1 MLLPTQLICWNRSAG
16 CSLHHETGHVS
27 ASLTVVSTKQAEFLQ
42 EQIEGAYT
50 TYQCSASGTGD
61 YIWVSRNFPLKFH
74 LKRECLDQLFDLLSW
89 MRKFC
94 FKTVWSW
101 LFCCWEH
108 PEVSLT
114 NTKAEGYRK
123 QLRVLHKL
131 WPLPSPSSILHPGFT
146 CPFSEKQSSKAIVSW
161 LAMDLHLLWCL
172 IRLFLQ
178 LKQSECV
185 CAHLSL
191 SCSFWWV
198 ARVEPALQ
206 LSFQQELESL
216 SSLSG
221 FLFSWYL

>member
-1 MLLPTQLICWNRSAG
+1 MLFPTELSCWNRSAG
-16 CSLHHETGHVS
+16 CSLHHKTGHVS
-27 ASLTVVSTKQAEFLQ
+27 ATLTVVSTKQAEFLQ

-50 TYQCSASGTGD
+50 IYPCSASGTGD

-74 LKRECLDQLFDLLSW
+74 LKCECLDQLFHLLSW

-108 PEVSLT
+108 SEVSLT
-114 NTKAEGYRK
+114 NTKAEGTENNWDFCISFGLCPVLLLFYT
-123 QLRVLHKL
+123 QVLLVHSLRNSVVRRLYL
-131 WPLPSPSSILHPGFT
+131 GWPWICIF
-146 CPFSEKQSSKAIVSW
+146 
-161 LAMDLHLLWCL
+161 WCL

-198 ARVEPALQ
+198 ARVELALQ

-216 SSLSG
+216 SSIYG